1 MIKKLG
7 LLALCSLSAQAQVD
21 VLADGTLQTQA
32 CAYGRG
38 STAISG
44 AKAQASAE
52 LISFIKGNK
61 SLTTQGAQQH

>member
-61 SLTTQGAQQH
+61 SLTTQGA

>member
-1 MIKKLG
+1 MIKKFG

-21 VLADGTLQTQA
+21 VLSDGTLQTQA

-44 AKAQASAE
+44 AKAQASA
-52 LISFIKGNK
+52 
-61 SLTTQGAQQH
+61 